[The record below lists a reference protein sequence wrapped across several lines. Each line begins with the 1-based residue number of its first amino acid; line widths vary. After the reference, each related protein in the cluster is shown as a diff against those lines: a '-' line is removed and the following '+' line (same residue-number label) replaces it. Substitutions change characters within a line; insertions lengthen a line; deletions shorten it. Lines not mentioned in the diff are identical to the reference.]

1 MIIQENNAMTLMR
14 NDVDSNPLWTSSN
27 SISETI
33 KDKIQER
40 KANKAN
46 KADKS
51 DKYSLLQGTTR
62 VDTSTSTSAT
72 AKERR
77 IQADFIAGMNQ
88 QFETSL

>member
-1 MIIQENNAMTLMR
+1 MNK
-14 NDVDSNPLWTSSN
+14 
-27 SISETI
+27 SISEAI

-40 KANKAN
+40 KTNKAN

-51 DKYSLLQGTTR
+51 DKYSMLQDTTR
-62 VDTSTSTSAT
+62 ADTSNSKSTA

-77 IQADFIAGMNQ
+77 IQADFIVGMNQ